1 MLVEVNY
8 LKDQVGPIH
17 ACAYKSIH
25 IHATHMSGING
36 PHIIFYIILGY
47 PII

>member
-17 ACAYKSIH
+17 ACAYKVPIL
-25 IHATHMSGING
+25 
-36 PHIIFYIILGY
+36 ILGFSLLGLTQHKKLVQ
-47 PII
+47 